1 MQLGTE
7 IARLLFSRL
16 QQLGKDVD
24 TVVHKVGTSVV
35 MSDEMSWKMT
45 ESGMTVEV
53 PALVGVF

>member
-7 IARLLFSRL
+7 IAHLLFSRL

-35 MSDEMSWKMT
+35 MPDEMSWKMT
-45 ESGMTVEV
+45 EGGMTSEV
-53 PALVGVF
+53 LALAGVF